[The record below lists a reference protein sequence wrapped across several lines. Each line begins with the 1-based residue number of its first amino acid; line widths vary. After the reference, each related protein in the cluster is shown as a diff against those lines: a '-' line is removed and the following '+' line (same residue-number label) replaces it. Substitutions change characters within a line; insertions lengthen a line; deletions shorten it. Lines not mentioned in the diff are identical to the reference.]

1 LNCERDLY
9 VIHLTLS
16 VEENNLTELYDIKSL
31 VLILKRQGKK
41 ETLIKSIP
49 IKKEKGQKG
58 LA

>member
-1 LNCERDLY
+1 LNCERDSY
-9 VIHLTLS
+9 VIHLTLG
-16 VEENNLTELYDIKSL
+16 VEENNLTEPYDIESL

-41 ETLIKSIP
+41 ETSIKSIL